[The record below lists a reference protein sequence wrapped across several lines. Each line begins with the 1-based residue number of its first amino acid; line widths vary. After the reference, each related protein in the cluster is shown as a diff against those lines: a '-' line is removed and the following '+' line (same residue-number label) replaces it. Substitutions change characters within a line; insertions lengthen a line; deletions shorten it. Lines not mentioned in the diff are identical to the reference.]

1 MNDSSRNKK
10 CCFSCQAW
18 RNGLV
23 PLSAK
28 GGGTSTSGAAASD
41 VGLISDDATCHDENG
56 PPNNASPCR
65 DRSPRKRGGK
75 RKVPSRGLG
84 EVLCPST
91 PPEQIRRQARSTM
104 SNFLLF
110 LAITLQDTTCL
121 VGIRDFSS
129 FSLLDYHLLV
139 ITTIQFICQFEYT
152 LCSSSVATLEVHQ
165 VHKVLRPRREFAPE
179 RHDALAGGDGA
190 GAAPALSADSCSSC
204 SSLPIRN
211 SALIFARDCSSLSS
225 LLAFCL
231 RALAMADQNFSD
243 TSWRDVMSYTGA
255 LFRASLADCPTC
267 CPGASSSF
275 SLGDDAEAPP
285 GEA

>member
-1 MNDSSRNKK
+1 MPLLQSATLLASSWLCNRCSHLNDSSRNKK

-41 VGLISDDATCHDENG
+41 VGLISDGATCHDENG

-84 EVLCPST
+84 EVLCPSI

-129 FSLLDYHLLV
+129 FSLLV
-139 ITTIQFICQFEYT
+139 ITIKSRYYYHPIC
-152 LCSSSVATLEVHQ
+152 
-165 VHKVLRPRREFAPE
+165 
-179 RHDALAGGDGA
+179 
-190 GAAPALSADSCSSC
+190 
-204 SSLPIRN
+204 LPIR
-211 SALIFARDCSSLSS
+211 I
-225 LLAFCL
+225 
-231 RALAMADQNFSD
+231 
-243 TSWRDVMSYTGA
+243 YT
-255 LFRASLADCPTC
+255 L
-267 CPGASSSF
+267 
-275 SLGDDAEAPP
+275 
-285 GEA
+285 